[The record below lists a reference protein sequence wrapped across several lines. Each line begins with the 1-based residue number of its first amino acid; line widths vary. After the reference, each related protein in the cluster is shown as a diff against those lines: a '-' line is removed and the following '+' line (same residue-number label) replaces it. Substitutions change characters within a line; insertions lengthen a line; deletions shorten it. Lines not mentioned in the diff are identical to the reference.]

1 MEEPSVHR
9 DRLSGL
15 PLSLIHHI
23 LSFLRMRDVVSTTLL
38 SKRWVDL
45 WTTVPCLNFCE
56 TKQRDEDDG
65 TDDDDNRIR
74 RERSWIQNFV
84 NRALILW
91 NGVRILKFKIDIK
104 SSYDSSSLFS
114 VSDVNAWTRF
124 AVRNKVEE
132 LEIITTRECWAP
144 QCLKSCSSLRKLSLV
159 GCNLQFHGT
168 PSWNRLK
175 SLTIHQLFGSRIS
188 GDMINRI
195 LLGSPELE
203 EFEVRLCDSYE
214 NLSIRS
220 SSLKKLKMENHLLSN
235 NDKGSPLRICCPS
248 LETLKISGMIC
259 ECLFSDVSSIIEA
272 SFSIYLNRFALENVD
287 ELLGETLKQ
296 VFSTLQHVEKVSLS
310 DVCVQVLV
318 ATHKKYL
325 HSALPSV
332 KFLNLNLGCEF
343 GDVIDLL
350 GIFPNLKV
358 LLIKHPVY
366 RKPPDFNAVNYME
379 FESNLFLLELKTVEI
394 SSDFYDFSIFGCI
407 EFLLKH
413 AVKLERLVLRIF
425 SWTTSC
431 RQERLF
437 RISEKLLTMPR
448 SSPTAKVILKS
459 IFFDIQI

>member
-23 LSFLRMRDVVSTTLL
+23 LSFLPMRDVVSTTLL
-38 SKRWVDL
+38 SKGWVDL

-56 TKQRDEDDG
+56 
-65 TDDDDNRIR
+65 DNRIR

-91 NGVRILKFKIDIK
+91 NGVRILKFKIDVK
-104 SSYDSSSLFS
+104 SSYDSSLVC

-132 LEIITTRECWAP
+132 LEIITIGECWAP

-159 GCNLQFHGT
+159 DCNLQFHGT

-175 SLTIHQLFGSRIS
+175 SLTIRQLFGSRIS
-188 GDMINRI
+188 GDMMNRI

-203 EFEVRLCDSYE
+203 EFEVRLFDSYE
-214 NLSIRS
+214 ILSIRS
-220 SSLKKLKMENHLLSN
+220 RSLKKLKMENLLRS
-235 NDKGSPLRICCPS
+235 NDKGSPLRICCPN
-248 LETLKISGMIC
+248 LETLEISGMIC
-259 ECLFSDVSSIIEA
+259 ECMFSDVSSLIEA
-272 SFSIYLNRFALENVD
+272 SFSIYLNQFTENVD

-296 VFSTLQHVEKVSLS
+296 VFSTIQHVEKVSLS

-332 KFLNLNLGCEF
+332 KFLKLNLGHEF

-358 LLIKHPVY
+358 LLIKHQDY
-366 RKPPDFNAVNYME
+366 TRMPPDFNAVNYME
-379 FESNLFLLELKTVEI
+379 VESNLFLLELKTVEI
-394 SSDFYDFSIFGCI
+394 SSNFYDFSIFGFI

-413 AVKLERLVLRIF
+413 AVKLERLVLRFF
-425 SWTTSC
+425 SWATPC
-431 RQERLF
+431 RQEKLF

-459 IFFDIQI
+459 

>member
-23 LSFLRMRDVVSTTLL
+23 LSFLPMRDVVSTTLL

-56 TKQRDEDDG
+56 RMHNFCERMQRDADENEDDG
-65 TDDDDNRIR
+65 TDDEDNWTRTETSR
-74 RERSWIQNFV
+74 IQNFV

-91 NGVRILKFKIDIK
+91 KGVTILKFKIDIK
-104 SSYDSSSLFS
+104 SSYDSSLVS
-114 VSDVNAWTRF
+114 VSDVTAWTCF

-132 LEIITTRECWAP
+132 LEIITTRQCWAP

-175 SLTIHQLFGSRIS
+175 SLTIRGPFGSRIS

-203 EFEVRLCDSYE
+203 EFEVKLCDSNE

-220 SSLKKLKMENHLLSN
+220 RSLKKLKMGNLLRS
-235 NDKGSPLRICCPS
+235 NDKGSPLRICCPN
-248 LETLKISGMIC
+248 LETLKIAGMIC
-259 ECLFSDVSSIIEA
+259 ECLFSDVSSLIVA
-272 SFSIYLNRFALENVD
+272 SFNIYLNQFALENVD

-296 VFSTLQHVEKVSLS
+296 VFSTIQHVEKVSLS

-332 KFLNLNLGCEF
+332 KFLKLNLGHEF

-358 LLIKHPVY
+358 LLIKHQDY
-366 RKPPDFNAVNYME
+366 TRMPPDFNAVNYME
-379 FESNLFLLELKTVEI
+379 SF
-394 SSDFYDFSIFGCI
+394 C
-407 EFLLKH
+407 
-413 AVKLERLVLRIF
+413 
-425 SWTTSC
+425 
-431 RQERLF
+431 
-437 RISEKLLTMPR
+437 
-448 SSPTAKVILKS
+448 
-459 IFFDIQI
+459 